1 MGKLI
6 LLDARLFVGGADLS
20 GSSNQIEV
28 EASVE
33 DKETT
38 NYRSG
43 GAKERLGGL
52 FEAELSGAGQWEA
65 GDPSMVD
72 DNQWATL
79 MSRALS
85 PWTMCPTDA
94 VVGAVAYLTA
104 ALESEYNFLG
114 EVGDVAPWEGSA
126 KSSWPMPRGQVAHP
140 PGTAR
145 TATGTGTALQLGAV
159 PAGKHLYAALHVLS
173 VSGTTPSITARV
185 ESDNAVGFPSPA
197 TVATFTAATARG
209 GQILRAAGPITDDWF
224 RLGWTI
230 SGTTPS
236 FLFAAALGIA

>member
-6 LLDARLFVGGADLS
+6 LLDARLFVAGADLS
-20 GSSNQIEV
+20 GASNKIEV

-43 GAKERLGGL
+43 GAVERLGGL
-52 FEAELSGAGQWEA
+52 FEAELTGAGQWEA
-65 GDPSMVD
+65 GDPSLVD

-79 MSRALS
+79 MSRAVA
-85 PWTMCPTDA
+85 PWTLCPTDA
-94 VVGAVAYLTA
+94 TVGALAYLTA
-104 ALESEYNFLG
+104 ALESEYKLLD
-114 EVGDVAPWEGSA
+114 EVGEVAPWEGSA
-126 KSSWPMPRGQVAHP
+126 KSSWPMPRGQIAHP

-145 TATGTGTALQLGAV
+145 TTSGSGTALQVGTV
-159 PAGKHLYAALHVLS
+159 PAGKHMYAALHVLS
-173 VSGTTPSITARV
+173 ASGTTPSLTARV
-185 ESDNAVGFPSPA
+185 ESDDAVGFPSA
-197 TVATFTAATARG
+197 TTRATFTAATARG
-209 GQILRAAGPITDDWF
+209 GQILRVAGPVTDDWWRF
-224 RLGWTI
+224 AWTI

>member
-1 MGKLI
+1 MGKLV

-38 NYRSG
+38 NYRSN

-52 FEAELSGAGQWEA
+52 FEAELSGSGQWEA
-65 GDPSMVD
+65 GDASMVD

-79 MSRALS
+79 VSRALA

-94 VVGAVAYLTA
+94 VAGAVAYLTA
-104 ALESEYNFLG
+104 ALQSEYNFLG

-145 TATGTGTALQLGAV
+145 TATGTGTAVQLGAV

-173 VSGTTPSITARV
+173 ATGTTPSLTASV
-185 ESDNAVGFPSPA
+185 ESDNAVGFPSPV
-197 TVATFTAATARG
+197 TVATFAAATARG

-224 RLGWTI
+224 RFAWTI